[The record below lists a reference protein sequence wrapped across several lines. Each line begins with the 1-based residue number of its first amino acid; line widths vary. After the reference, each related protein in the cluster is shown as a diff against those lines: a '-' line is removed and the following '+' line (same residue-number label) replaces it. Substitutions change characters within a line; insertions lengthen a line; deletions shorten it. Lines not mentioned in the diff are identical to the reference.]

1 MTITDRLGAAV
12 PDNDQLWSPL
22 RQGTV
27 SDLIARR
34 ILEVIGS
41 DRLRPGDRLPPER
54 ELASM
59 LGTSRPSLREALQ
72 SLKARGWVEIR
83 HGSGVFIADPATTR
97 SLREALLADEVSLRE
112 LFDMREVLELP
123 AAAWAAKKGDQVKLA
138 AVQEAY
144 QALMAANPAGADAG
158 FDWQWLQELDA
169 AFPLR
174 IVEAAD
180 NRFLA
185 RTQGV
190 LQEILA
196 AGMVT
201 TLRLPGRF
209 EKSRGEHQRIL
220 TAVLSGNPA
229 AARRAALTHINSA
242 RKAALSRL
250 HEQPLG
256 EPAG

>member
-1 MTITDRLGAAV
+1 
-12 PDNDQLWSPL
+12 
-22 RQGTV
+22 
-27 SDLIARR
+27 
-34 ILEVIGS
+34 
-41 DRLRPGDRLPPER
+41 
-54 ELASM
+54 M

-158 FDWQWLQELDA
+158 FDWQRLQELDA
-169 AFPLR
+169 AFHLR